1 MEIIESRVQDMIT
14 YQVEGRIDT
23 NTSVELQERLLN
35 GFRKTASIILDLEQV
50 DYISSAG
57 LRVLLIGEK
66 TAVGKKGSLNIIH
79 VQPQVMEV
87 FQMSGFDKVLH
98 FGDVNGN

>member
-23 NTSVELQERLLN
+23 NTSRELQARLLN
-35 GFRKTASIILDLEQV
+35 GFQKTASIILDLEQV

-57 LRVLLIGEK
+57 LRALLIGEK
-66 TAVGKKGSLNIIH
+66 TAAAKKGSLNIIH
-79 VQPQVMEV
+79 VRPQVMEV
-87 FQMSGFDKVLH
+87 FRMSGFDRILH
-98 FGDVNGN
+98 ISDVDGN

>member
-14 YQVEGRIDT
+14 FQVEGRIDT
-23 NTSVELQERLLN
+23 NTSVELQMRLLN

-98 FGDVNGN
+98 FGEANGN